1 MNDRQRKLMFE
12 LFTGTII
19 SQEIIVH
26 VLHRHGLI
34 GKQEVIDRLDFF
46 IDYFE
51 RKGSE
56 QIAVPMRY
64 LRKNLGKQFP
74 DVARPAPARSTE
86 RPAWFQG
93 VIPGGRGENTKS
105 SPSTAA
111 APEPH

>member
-19 SQEIIVH
+19 SQEIIVQ

-74 DVARPAPARSTE
+74 ESERPVASSPAP

-93 VIPGGRGENTKS
+93 VIPGGRGEG
-105 SPSTAA
+105 
-111 APEPH
+111 H